1 MKMGGACDGWRVQE
15 ELKEK
20 GERLDMIKI
29 HCITMEFSRNELIIL
44 YLKDVA
50 LSVTFILGYRL

>member
-1 MKMGGACDGWRVQE
+1 MGGACDGRRVQE

-29 HCITMEFSRNELIIL
+29 HCITYGIL
-44 YLKDVA
+44 KK
-50 LSVTFILGYRL
+50 